1 MERQLDLI
9 LSKGVIKT
17 ETITKAVELPEAYLI
32 PMGQVYDQGSSSM
45 CAVYA
50 LADLMERAY
59 NINGSF
65 NKGELYGLRSTQ
77 DGMMLSELF
86 SLAKEHGFTKKQETY
101 KVHEYF
107 KLGTSDDIKKA
118 IVSMFG
124 VIIGIPV
131 YNYGP
136 SFWLG
141 SDLLGYHAVPL
152 IGYNNTGFIVKN
164 SWGIGWGNNGI
175 ATLPYE
181 EAVDSIL
188 EAWTFI

>member
-9 LSKGVIKT
+9 LSKGIKSQ
-17 ETITKAVELPEAYLI
+17 TITKAVELPESYLI
-32 PMGQVYDQGSSSM
+32 PMGNIYDQGSSSM

-59 NINGSF
+59 NVKGSF
-65 NKGELYGLRSTQ
+65 NKNELYELRSTK

-86 SLAKEHGFTKKQETY
+86 SLAKEHGFTKNDRSY

-107 KLGTSDDIKKA
+107 RVGTSNDIQKA

-124 VIIGIPV
+124 VIIGMPV

-141 SDLLGYHAVPL
+141 DRLFGYHAVPL
-152 IGYNNTGFIVKN
+152 IGYGSKGFIIKN
-164 SWGIGWGNNGI
+164 SWGVQWANNGI
-175 ATLPYE
+175 TTLPFE
-181 EAVDSIL
+181 EVEGSVM
-188 EAWTFI
+188 EAWAFI

>member
-9 LSKGVIKT
+9 LSKGIKSQ
-17 ETITKAVELPEAYLI
+17 TITKAVELPESYLI
-32 PMGQVYDQGSSSM
+32 PMGNIYDQGSSSM

-59 NINGSF
+59 NVKGSF
-65 NKGELYGLRSTQ
+65 NKNELYELRSTK

-86 SLAKEHGFTKKQETY
+86 NLAKVHGFTKNDRSY

-107 KLGTSDDIKKA
+107 RVGTSNDIQKA

-124 VIIGIPV
+124 VIIGMPV

-141 SDLLGYHAVPL
+141 DKLLGYHAVPL
-152 IGYNNTGFIVKN
+152 IGYGSKGFVIKN
-164 SWGIGWGNNGI
+164 SWGVQWANNGI
-175 ATLPYE
+175 TTLPFE
-181 EAVDSIL
+181 EVEGSVM
-188 EAWTFI
+188 EAWAFI

>member
-9 LSKGVIKT
+9 LSRGIKSQ
-17 ETITKAVELPEAYLI
+17 TITKAVELPEAYLI
-32 PMGQVYDQGSSSM
+32 PMGNIYDQGSSSM

-50 LADLMERAY
+50 LADLVERAY
-59 NINGSF
+59 NVKGSF
-65 NKGELYGLRSTQ
+65 NKNELYELRSTK

-86 SLAKEHGFTKKQETY
+86 SLAKEHGFTKNGRSY

-107 KLGTSDDIKKA
+107 RVGTSNDIQKA

-124 VIIGIPV
+124 VIIGMPV

-141 SDLLGYHAVPL
+141 DKLLGYHAVPL
-152 IGYNNTGFIVKN
+152 IGYGSKGFVIKN
-164 SWGIGWGNNGI
+164 SWGVQWANNGI
-175 ATLPYE
+175 TTLPFE
-181 EAVDSIL
+181 EVEGSVM
-188 EAWTFI
+188 EAWAFI